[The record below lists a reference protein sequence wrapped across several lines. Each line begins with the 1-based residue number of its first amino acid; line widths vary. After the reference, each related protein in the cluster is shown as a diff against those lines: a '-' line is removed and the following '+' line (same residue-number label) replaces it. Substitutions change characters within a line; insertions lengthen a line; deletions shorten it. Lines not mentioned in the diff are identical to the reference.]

1 MQIRILL
8 SILFF
13 FGLSVSSAIA
23 QGKLIMLNGKEKRFS
38 TAEVKGEII
47 VYQPED
53 TTRNVNRKVD
63 KYDVFAIVR
72 ADGSE
77 EIIYNPDTV
86 SGEDPTVAEV
96 RDYIKGEQYADLV
109 YKKPGNFVTA
119 FQLGAVSG
127 FTLPIFYG
135 VAVPLLYPLAIAQF
149 NPKIEYPIQYSYSN
163 TGTFTKI
170 HSDSLSNIIINDS
183 FSAGYNKKASNI
195 KVKNSLLGGSVGFAF
210 GVIAIGL
217 LIAK

>member
-86 SGEDPTVAEV
+86 TGEDPTVAEV
-96 RDYIKGEQYADLV
+96 RDYIKGERFASQV
-109 YKKPGNFVTA
+109 YRKPLNLISGIAVG
-119 FQLGAVSG
+119 GAGSIIG
-127 FTLPIFYG
+127 FYG
-135 VAVPLLYPLAIAQF
+135 LIVPVVYPAVLGRFTPDIKEPIAYNF
-149 NPKIEYPIQYSYSN
+149 NETTRKFDPISE
-163 TGTFTKI
+163 GTST
-170 HSDSLSNIIINDS
+170 NINVS
-183 FSAGYNKKASNI
+183 EAFSAGYGKKARNLKI
-195 KVKNSLLGGSVGFAF
+195 KNSLIGGGIGFAV
-210 GVIAIGL
+210 GITA
-217 LIAK
+217 LILVLGND